1 MSLSYSTIEDIH
13 MFQLI
18 KDVFAAFCSIIL
30 ELCKGTES
38 LAKSYSETTATIHDY
53 SKTLRPTEEQLQAD
67 NDIARIQRDI
77 VIVEQLNK
85 LKAKIGDDPI
95 STKAIDDK
103 IAAIKKAN
111 KPKP

>member
-1 MSLSYSTIEDIH
+1 MI
-13 MFQLI
+13 QLI

-67 NDIARIQRDI
+67 NDIAKLQRDI

-85 LKAKIGDDPI
+85 LKAKLGNDEE
-95 STKAIDDK
+95 
-103 IAAIKKAN
+103 AIKVIDAKINAMKQAN
-111 KPKP
+111 QPK

>member
-1 MSLSYSTIEDIH
+1 

-53 SKTLRPTEEQLQAD
+53 AKTLRPTEDQLQAD
-67 NDIARIQRDI
+67 NDIAKLQRDL

-103 IAAIKKAN
+103 IAAIKAAN
-111 KPKP
+111 QPKP

>member
-1 MSLSYSTIEDIH
+1 

-30 ELCKGTES
+30 ELFKGTES

-67 NDIARIQRDI
+67 NDIAKLQRDL
-77 VIVEQLNK
+77 VIVDNLNK
-85 LKAKIGDDPI
+85 LKAKLGNDPI
-95 STKAIDDK
+95 SVKVIDDK
-103 IAAIKKAN
+103 IAAIKEAN
-111 KPKP
+111 KPK

>member
-1 MSLSYSTIEDIH
+1 MSLSYSTIEDIT

-53 SKTLRPTEEQLQAD
+53 AKTLRPTEEQLQAD
-67 NDIARIQRDI
+67 NDIAKLQRDI
-77 VIVEQLNK
+77 VIVENLNK
-85 LKAKIGDDPI
+85 LKAKLGDDAN
-95 STKAIDDK
+95 AIAVIDAK
-103 IAAIKKAN
+103 INAMKQAN
-111 KPKP
+111 KPK